1 MSVRVVARIRPL
13 LKSENEIDQIVHT
26 AEGADGKTSIVKIPN
41 PKNAAEEYS
50 FQFGSVYGQESTQ
63 QELFD
68 AEVSPTVK
76 HLFQGFDVTLFAY
89 GSTGTGKT
97 HTMKGGKSLADR
109 GMIPRLLSAIY
120 RKSKAIEK
128 STNGETSVEIVL
140 SYYEIYNDRVYDLF
154 ESPDKR
160 TPTGLP
166 IREAEGGKTVVVGL
180 SEVPCTSL
188 KEFEGLY
195 DRANANRSTGAT
207 KLNAHSSRSHAIL
220 CVKVTM
226 LSPTETRVSTASA
239 IDLAGSEDNR
249 RTGNAKER
257 MTESASINKSLFV
270 LAQCVEAIS
279 KKQARIPYRESKMTR
294 ILSLGQNNG
303 FTIMILN
310 LAPTRQFHLDTLS
323 SLNFANRT
331 KKIQVREIENEP
343 LYRGPARQPAVAGT
357 TMPRQPLRPLTSHI
371 NVNLAAN
378 RDREIKD
385 KPPKAFAVYS
395 DHSKPGQPRPS
406 QPGEKPSPLKRAAE
420 SQLASSR
427 PAKISRPA
435 LGYRPPT
442 HTLTQTRIESIVEAK
457 VSAILSKHQSLAVPQ
472 PAPQPEISAQV
483 QARLDSIERRLQ
495 GQEGERAEGLSYLFM
510 AKQHEARGEV
520 SSALKMYEL
529 ARTYFDGNE
538 KLEGKIR
545 RLAAKVAAKREAE
558 QQHQGDSN
566 NSLNNDDNSYHGSDV
581 DSDEDEAPML
591 RRPRRP
597 NACSKR
603 PRLSSPDPLS
613 SSVSPRTKYLLGVI
627 NSRDITQIK
636 ALHGLGAK
644 RAEGI
649 VDYLEELGDGV
660 RLHTWRDLS
669 AIRGVGKKTLESM
682 RDGVRTTS
690 LDTYSIERVRS
701 HRQSDVE
708 KEGYAASNRNYD
720 DDSDSD
726 AGTVNN
732 DYDDH
737 RPHKTIRHRAYSAA
751 HSRRRCLTLRFPSL
765 RWLCLGVAA
774 SILLFMFYLVRM
786 SQHSAK
792 AVEVAASELAHP
804 APKPHPWEQ
813 FPFLERY
820 YGGVRKLVAVED
832 NEPEYPGL
840 EDDVSSDATPDDA
853 AEEAHPPPARRAV
866 PSTLEF
872 DPYTKH
878 RAQEYI
884 SQYGDKVDCFL
895 DAADKVDVPR
905 VRTYSGI
912 PSGFPDPVMGSGQL
926 LGLRHDICYD
936 RFGRLGPYGL
946 GYSINRGGSGAQQ
959 DGEREGADAVWSEI
973 PEVDY
978 RQVKWTEVQE
988 RCVARNI
995 HRFKEPPKPRIDR
1008 FRAMQVGSVQKRAE
1022 DVENVEI
1029 VEDVDAEDPQELTRS
1044 PAPAVTTPPP
1054 KPRTG
1059 KDRLPRTAVVIRT
1072 WSTYQ
1077 YTPEDLINLRSIIS
1091 ELNVLSGG
1099 EYTVHFLIQAKD
1111 ENLPIWA
1118 DDETYER
1125 VLRDSL
1131 PEEFRG
1137 MGVLWNERQMLT
1149 MYGGLEE
1156 TWMRDLPVHGVYR
1169 STFMPLQYFAYQH
1182 PEYDFFW
1189 NWEMD
1194 VRSTH
1199 HWYHLFE
1206 SVGEW
1211 AKKQPRKY
1219 LWERNSR
1226 FYVPAKHGSWEDFSH
1241 MVRVQTEQGTNSV
1254 NNIWSGLRAG
1264 GKEPGAVKQA
1274 GDRPV
1279 WGPELP
1285 LDDEVAF
1292 DDDPQPPTSLEKDKY
1307 KWGVGEEADLI
1318 TFNPLFDPDGTTWL
1332 LADDTTGYNITQ
1344 GRPPRR
1350 TAIITATRLSRRLLL
1365 NMHKETALRKHTM
1378 FSEMWPASC
1387 ALHHGLKAVY
1397 APHAEYIDR
1406 KWPIDFLEATF
1417 NGGRNGAT
1425 GGARTSVF
1433 GDREHNFRGTTW
1445 YYNAGFPEVL
1455 WHRWLANT
1463 KSQGQ
1468 EQPPEVVESIETA
1481 EVNREK
1487 DKEEGQEDESDTS
1500 GRPVSN
1506 KVYKALKAITEVLT
1520 DYKIQISG
1528 VDYYP
1533 SLLFKRVPNRR
1544 NLPDYYQVIKEP
1556 TAISTLKGKIQ
1567 RKTYSGIPEFV
1578 RDFALIVYNAQVYNR
1593 PNSQPVK
1600 DVFMLDAVFRREL
1613 QKLVDQGLAK
1623 EDEIVYPDLGE
1634 IPDATPVPDVV
1645 SEQEDEEDHG
1655 EADGDGDGEDEDDED
1670 EGDDSDDGRRRRK
1683 RGRKSK
1689 SDKGKGDDEDEDGRR
1704 RRGRPPKV
1712 DTPME
1717 ARIKA
1722 VIKGIRKPK
1731 DEQGNFRLRHFERLP
1746 DKAEYPHY
1754 YQEIKE
1760 PIAMDTIKKKAKRKK
1775 YRTLDDLIRDF
1786 ELMFK
1791 NAMTY
1796 NLDSSE
1802 IYKDAEALLQ
1812 EAKALAEAEKA
1823 RPDDE
1828 FALEDGRI
1836 PLPDGIEYKGEIWK
1850 VGDWI
1855 HVQNANDVTKP
1866 IVAQIYRSWKDSE
1879 GRMWINACWY
1889 YRPEQTVHHYEKHF
1903 YPSEV
1908 VKTGQYRDHHI
1919 EEVIDRCFVM
1929 FFTRY
1934 SRGRPRNIDPTKE
1947 VYVCEARY
1955 NEEKHKFNKI
1965 KTWASCLPD
1974 EVRDK
1979 DYAMD
1984 LFDVPRKIKKQP
1996 SPLKHLLKED
2006 DGKVGASEIPTPQ
2019 WGNKNAPPII
2029 GGIYKGPR
2037 DENSASQVVPVPGS
2051 AHVPPSH
2058 LARPSPILTPQLPAY
2073 QSASVSPAPQF
2084 GRQPGYQPA
2093 QTAIPPALVASTPA
2107 VPSQAIPQQP
2117 PQQFP
2122 MTPAGAGAAGLI
2134 LSPAYNHPAPPL
2146 PLQMQQP
2153 YTRTPGTF
2161 PPPPPPPGVAAAAGA
2176 AATAA
2181 AYRPTPHAA
2190 AQHLHPHPHQ
2200 PYGPPYHHPGQLHEH
2215 RTPEAFVLSDTANE
2229 SIPKHIRD
2237 RFPRDDQGRI
2247 LFFTRPPA
2255 DTRHIVSGKSDAEHG
2270 RPLKHTDAYLA
2281 AKADRLKLLA
2291 EQQSKK
2297 RRANSDRVHFFYH
2310 DDGRENDPTAAAALS
2325 TREET
2330 EWLLSQNR
2338 WTGRR
2343 KDGRGR
2349 Q

>member
-13 LKSENEIDQIVHT
+13 LKSENAIDQIVQT
-26 AEGADGKTSIVKIPN
+26 GEGADGKTSLVKIPN

-63 QELFD
+63 QALFE
-68 AEVSPTVK
+68 AEVSPSVK

-195 DRANANRSTGAT
+195 DKANANRSTGAT

-220 CVKVTM
+220 CVKVTIS
-226 LSPTETRVSTASA
+226 SPTETRVSTASA

-343 LYRGPARQPAVAGT
+343 VYKGPARQPAAAGT
-357 TMPRQPLRPLTSHI
+357 AMQRQPLRPLTSHI

-378 RDREIKD
+378 RERETKE

-395 DHSKPGQPRPS
+395 DHSRPGQPRPLQTS
-406 QPGEKPSPLKRAAE
+406 EKPSPLKRSAD
-420 SQLASSR
+420 SQLPSAR

-472 PAPQPEISAQV
+472 PAPQPEISAEV

-495 GQEGERAEGLSYLFM
+495 GQDGERAEGLSYLFM

-520 SSALKMYEL
+520 SSALK
-529 ARTYFDGNE
+529 
-538 KLEGKIR
+538 I
-545 RLAAKVAAKREAE
+545 
-558 QQHQGDSN
+558 H
-566 NSLNNDDNSYHGSDV
+566 NSFNHDDNSYHGSDDA
-581 DSDEDEAPML
+581 DSDEDAPMS

-597 NACSKR
+597 NASKR
-603 PRLSSPDPLS
+603 PRISSPDPLS
-613 SSVSPRTKYLLGVI
+613 NSVSPRTKYLLGVI

-649 VDYLEELGDGV
+649 VEYLQELGDDV

-682 RDGVRTTS
+682 REGV
-690 LDTYSIERVRS
+690 
-701 HRQSDVE
+701 SDIE
-708 KEGYAASNRNYD
+708 KEGFAVSHQNHD
-720 DDSDSD
+720 DDREDD
-726 AGTVNN
+726 TDDDQDDEEAVDD
-732 DYDDH
+732 DYEDH
-737 RPHKTIRHRAYSAA
+737 HRPFLSHSPHKTTRRRAFSNAN
-751 HSRRRCLTLRFPSL
+751 SRRRCFRIGFPSL

-804 APKPHPWEQ
+804 APKAHPWEQ
-813 FPFLERY
+813 FPFLARY
-820 YGGVRKLVAVED
+820 YGGVRKLVPVEA

-840 EDDVSSDATPDDA
+840 EDDL
-853 AEEAHPPPARRAV
+853 PAI
-866 PSTLEF
+866 PSTLAF
-872 DPYTKH
+872 DPYTKFK
-878 RAQEYI
+878 AEEYI
-884 SQYGDKVDCFL
+884 DQYGEKVDCFL
-895 DAADKVDVPR
+895 DPADKVDVPR
-905 VRTYSGI
+905 VRVYSGI
-912 PSGFPDPVMGSGQL
+912 PQGFPDPVMGSGQL
-926 LGLRHDICYD
+926 LGLRPDICYD

-959 DGEREGADAVWSEI
+959 DGEREGADAVWAEI

-978 RQVKWTEVQE
+978 RQVKWADVQQ
-988 RCVARNI
+988 RCMARNL
-995 HRFKEPPKPRIDR
+995 HRFKEPPKPRIDL
-1008 FRAMQVGSVQKRAE
+1008 FRAMQVGSIQKRAE
-1022 DVENVEI
+1022 DVEDVEN
-1029 VEDVDAEDPQELTRS
+1029 
-1044 PAPAVTTPPP
+1044 
-1054 KPRTG
+1054 PRKG

-1072 WSTYQ
+1072 WSTYH

-1137 MGVLWNERQMLT
+1137 MGVLWNERQMVA

-1169 STFMPLQYFAYQH
+1169 STFMPLQYFAHQH
-1182 PEYDFFW
+1182 PEYDFIW

-1194 VRSTH
+1194 ARSTH
-1199 HWYHLFE
+1199 HWYHFFE
-1206 SVGEW
+1206 SVREW

-1254 NNIWSGLRAG
+1254 NNMWSGLRAG
-1264 GKEPGAVKQA
+1264 GKEPGAAKQA
-1274 GDRPV
+1274 GDRPI
-1279 WGPELP
+1279 WGPERP

-1318 TFNPLFDPDGTTWL
+1318 TLNPLFDPDGTTWL

-1350 TAIITATRLSRRLLL
+1350 TAIITASRLSRRLLVH
-1365 NMHKETALRKHTM
+1365 MHKETALRKHTM

-1406 KWPIDFLEATF
+1406 KWPIDYLEATF

-1455 WHRWLANT
+1455 WHRWLGMKFN
-1463 KSQGQ
+1463 GDGG
-1468 EQPPEVVESIETA
+1468 EMFE
-1481 EVNREK
+1481 RE
-1487 DKEEGQEDESDTS
+1487 DTS

-1506 KVYKALKAITEVLT
+1506 KLYKALKAITEVLT
-1520 DYKIQISG
+1520 DYKIHVG
-1528 VDYYP
+1528 GDDHYP
-1533 SLLFKRVPNRR
+1533 ALLFKRVPNRR
-1544 NLPDYYQVIKEP
+1544 NLPDYYQIIKEP
-1556 TAISTLKGKIQ
+1556 SAISTLKGKIQ

-1578 RDFALIVYNAQVYNR
+1578 RDFALIVHNAQVYNR
-1593 PNSQPVK
+1593 PNSQPVR
-1600 DVFMLDAVFRREL
+1600 DVFLLDAVFKKEL
-1613 QKLVDQGLAK
+1613 RKLVDQGLAK
-1623 EDEIVYPDLGE
+1623 EEEIVYPDLGE
-1634 IPDATPVPDVV
+1634 IPAATPGPDP
-1645 SEQEDEEDHG
+1645 
-1655 EADGDGDGEDEDDED
+1655 
-1670 EGDDSDDGRRRRK
+1670 
-1683 RGRKSK
+1683 SK

-1786 ELMFK
+1786 ELMFR

-1796 NLDSSE
+1796 NLDGSE
-1802 IYKDAEALLQ
+1802 IYKDA
-1812 EAKALAEAEKA
+1812 
-1823 RPDDE
+1823 
-1828 FALEDGRI
+1828 EDGRI
-1836 PLPDGIEYKGEIWK
+1836 PLPDGIEYRGELWK
-1850 VGDWI
+1850 VGDWVHI
-1855 HVQNANDVTKP
+1855 QNANDVTKP

-1996 SPLKHLLKED
+1996 SPLKHLLKEEG
-2006 DGKVGASEIPTPQ
+2006 GKDNTTEIPTPQ
-2019 WGNKNAPPII
+2019 WGNKNAPPIV
-2029 GGIYKGPR
+2029 GGIYRGPR
-2037 DENSASQVVPVPGS
+2037 DENSAAQVGVPGAGS
-2051 AHVPPSH
+2051 AHITPSH

-2084 GRQPGYQPA
+2084 GRQPGYQPTQA
-2093 QTAIPPALVASTPA
+2093 AFAPVIPPTPA
-2107 VPSQAIPQQP
+2107 IQQ
-2117 PQQFP
+2117 
-2122 MTPAGAGAAGLI
+2122 TPYSRTAGAL
-2134 LSPAYNHPAPPL
+2134 PL
-2146 PLQMQQP
+2146 P
-2153 YTRTPGTF
+2153 
-2161 PPPPPPPGVAAAAGA
+2161 
-2176 AATAA
+2176 ATQ
-2181 AYRPTPHAA
+2181 YHPKTTHGPH
-2190 AQHLHPHPHQ
+2190 HPHQ
-2200 PYGPPYHHPGQLHEH
+2200 PYGPPYHQHQHHSGQLHEH
-2215 RTPEAFVLSDTANE
+2215 RAPEAFVLSDTANE
-2229 SIPKHIRD
+2229 SIPKEIRD
-2237 RFPRDDQGRI
+2237 RFPQDDQGRI
-2247 LFFTRPPA
+2247 IFFSKPPV
-2255 DTRHIVSGKSDAEHG
+2255 DTRHIVCGTSEAEQG
-2270 RPLKHTDAYLA
+2270 QPLKHTEAYLS
-2281 AKADRLKLLA
+2281 AKAERLKLIA
-2291 EQQSKK
+2291 ERKK
-2297 RRANSDRVHFFYH
+2297 RRALSSEYFYSYDRK
-2310 DDGRENDPTAAAALS
+2310 GSATEKPSRA
-2325 TREET
+2325 ET

-2338 WTGRR
+2338 WTGRHC
-2343 KDGRGR
+2343 DGRGR
-2349 Q
+2349 YEDDWDNRLPR